1 MTEVLIVSII
11 IAIASAIGVSVGVV
25 VKYKKGLF
33 GHIYPLEHYSNLN
46 LTHREDRF
54 LNRQVTRVKVSSDS
68 NKKK

>member
-11 IAIASAIGVSVGVV
+11 IAIASAIGVSVGVL

-33 GHIYPLEHYSNLN
+33 GHIYPLEHYTNLN

>member
-11 IAIASAIGVSVGVV
+11 IAIASAIGVSVGVL

-33 GHIYPLEHYSNLN
+33 GHIYPLEHYTNLN
-46 LTHREDRF
+46 LTHREDRLF
-54 LNRQVTRVKVSSDS
+54 NRQVTRVKVSSDS